1 MFVVNMRGGFRALS
15 LLVGLATGVQDIMHG
30 FLESL
35 FRTVEIH
42 NQLYKCML
50 FVSQVHV
57 VSFTHRFFATILSL
71 APTKD
76 NCEAKGREEDR

>member
-1 MFVVNMRGGFRALS
+1 MFVVDMRGGFRALS

-42 NQLYKCML
+42 NQLYKYVVYLANACSI
-50 FVSQVHV
+50 FHSQIFGNDLV
-57 VSFTHRFFATILSL
+57 VGTDQGQL
-71 APTKD
+71 
-76 NCEAKGREEDR
+76 